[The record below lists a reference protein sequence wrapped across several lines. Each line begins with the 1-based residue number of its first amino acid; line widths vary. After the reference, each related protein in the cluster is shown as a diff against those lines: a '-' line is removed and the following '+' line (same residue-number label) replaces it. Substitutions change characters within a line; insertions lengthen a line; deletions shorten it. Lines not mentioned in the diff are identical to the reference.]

1 MAELFLI
8 LSLKYIYY
16 LIKQVLIDLKLISTD
31 RSLQSHKTHSLKLTK
46 LLKR

>member
-16 LIKQVLIDLKLISTD
+16 LIKQVLIDYKLISIEG
-31 RSLQSHKTHSLKLTK
+31 SPQSDKTHSLKLTK